1 MSASPG
7 DRAVKLAG
15 RMLQLG
21 IARDMVHELLS
32 YPLDQVE
39 AQLDWLPYR
48 ANVKRQG
55 AFLINAIRRNYS
67 PPKQFYYAHIKAIRG
82 VRAQTLDEDSKPRD

>member
-21 IARDMVHELLS
+21 IAREMVTELLS
-32 YPLDQVE
+32 YPSDLVE

-48 ANVKRQG
+48 ANVKRPG
-55 AFLINAIRRNYS
+55 AFLVNAIRRNYS
-67 PPKQFYYAHIKAIRG
+67 PPKQFYYAHIKAIKDRTAG
-82 VRAQTLDEDSKPRD
+82 TVDQDAKHLD